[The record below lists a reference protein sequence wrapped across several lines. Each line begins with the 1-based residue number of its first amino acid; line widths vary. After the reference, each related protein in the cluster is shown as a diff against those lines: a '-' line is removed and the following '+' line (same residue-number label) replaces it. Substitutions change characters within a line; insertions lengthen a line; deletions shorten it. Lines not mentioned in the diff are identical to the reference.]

1 MPVAPDVTVRK
12 LALLTAVHAQV
23 DAAVTA
29 IVPDVAPAPTLVV
42 TLPSVTEQ
50 AELDDEDDGVVSLFE
65 HAAAPRATAADTAE
79 ASNRR

>member
-23 DAAVTA
+23 EAAVTA
-29 IVPDVAPAPTLVV
+29 IVPEVAAALTLMAA
-42 TLPSVTEQ
+42 LASVTVQEV
-50 AELDDEDDGVVSLFE
+50 DVVDGEGDVSLFE
-65 HAAAPRATAADTAE
+65 HAAAARATAADKAE